1 MLPKYSNKH
10 IPTTRIFHWITLM
23 FNGLKLGGIG
33 IKSMDDCGFGD
44 DKMFQA
50 EWMKWLTLT

>member
-1 MLPKYSNKH
+1 MFPKYYNKH

-23 FNGLKLGGIG
+23 SNGLKLDGLG

-44 DKMFQA
+44 NIMFQ
-50 EWMKWLTLT
+50 T